1 VGHPRALADP
11 GARRLIDAAR
21 SWQRAQAGL
30 AGAAPAAAREA
41 RARFAAPARAAGRG
55 AAAAAAPA
63 VALAL
68 GRDGSAAAAGPG
80 PGPDPG
86 RFSLAAVR
94 QAAALARAGDPE
106 GRLVRLIAEVGVH
119 RAMALLPAPLARAVG
134 AIHEVARLLAG
145 VARGR

>member
-30 AGAAPAAAREA
+30 AGAAPAAATPAA
-41 RARFAAPARAAGRG
+41 RARLGAPARAGGRG
-55 AAAAAAPA
+55 AAAAPAPA

-80 PGPDPG
+80 SNPG